1 MALVTSNA
9 QGELDPLEIGIH
21 AFEAVP
27 EGKRGRGNKGG
38 GLKEYSARIGRHAGL
53 VTEYRQAGEVYKKIH
68 SSESFIGKAKHLSAI
83 HKLPQEAW
91 QVACEW
97 LGGSSCSLSDCNLL
111 CQHNKLRGYADE

>member
-1 MALVTSNA
+1 M
-9 QGELDPLEIGIH
+9 
-21 AFEAVP
+21 P
-27 EGKRGRGNKGG
+27 EGKRGRGNKGD
-38 GLKEYSARIGRHAGL
+38 GLKAYAEKIGKHRPS
-53 VTEYRQAGEVYKKIH
+53 VSMYRDAGEVVLNVSIDRH
-68 SSESFIGKAKHLSAI
+68 LFIANATHASKAQHLSAI